1 MAATDASELLARF
14 AAGADDAQV
23 CTPQGRA
30 LLRGAVRAYS
40 AEMAAA
46 GVAWPAIPAIGGDA
60 DNLRSVD
67 MNVLVAFSAGFLE
80 ASDFQNAARSMI
92 GELSFANWREV
103 REMRR
108 AAHLACAEVVE
119 MQRATARFVLEQA
132 RYQQLAERARGGET
146 HADRLRRQDRLLEHA
161 AAQMNMSAAAV
172 ASRLRE
178 TQS

>member
-14 AAGADDAQV
+14 AAGADGAQV
-23 CTPQGRA
+23 CTPHGRA

-46 GVAWPAIPAIGGDA
+46 GVAWPAVPAKGDA
-60 DNLRSVD
+60 DNLHSVD
-67 MNVLVAFSAGFLE
+67 VNVLVAFSAGFLE

-92 GELSFANWREV
+92 GDLSFANWREV

-108 AAHLACAEVVE
+108 AAHVACAEVVE
-119 MQRATARFVLEQA
+119 MQRATARFVLESA
-132 RYQQLAERARGGET
+132 RYQQLAERARDDES

-161 AAQMNMSAAAV
+161 ASQLNMSAAAV
-172 ASRLRE
+172 ASRMRE